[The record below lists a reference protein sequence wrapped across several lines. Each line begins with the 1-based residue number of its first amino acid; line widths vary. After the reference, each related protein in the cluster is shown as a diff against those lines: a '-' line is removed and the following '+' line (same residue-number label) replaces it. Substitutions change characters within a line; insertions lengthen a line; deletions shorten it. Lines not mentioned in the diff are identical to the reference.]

1 MNPKIHIIVPAF
13 NEARNLEKVIGQL
26 RALAA
31 NLDIL
36 VVDDGSR
43 DATFETARK
52 LNVLAVKLV
61 NNLGIGGAV
70 QTGFKYA
77 ARRGYDCALQF
88 DSDGQHDPSQ
98 ISKITGPILAGEADL
113 VIGTR
118 YLSKTGYR
126 TPLARRA
133 GIFIFSFISGV
144 FLRQRITDST
154 SGFRAMNKKVL
165 EFFARE
171 YPVDFPDAEAII
183 LLGLSGFRIK
193 EVPVEMK
200 PRLSGHSS
208 TTTLKSLY
216 YPFKMLLSI
225 FAVLLRKNILR

>member
-1 MNPKIHIIVPAF
+1 MDPKILIIVPAF

-26 RALAA
+26 RARAA
-31 NLDIL
+31 GMDIL
-36 VVDDGSR
+36 VVDDGSG
-43 DATFETARK
+43 DATYDTARK
-52 LNVLAVKLV
+52 LNVLAVRLV

-77 ARRGYDCALQF
+77 ARAGYDCALQV
-88 DSDGQHDPSQ
+88 DSDGQHDPGQ
-98 ISKITGPILAGEADL
+98 IGRITGPVLSGEADL

-118 YLSKTGYR
+118 YLAKTGYH
-126 TPLARRA
+126 TPLARRL
-133 GIFIFSFISGV
+133 GIFIFSALTGL

-154 SGFRAMNKKVL
+154 SGFRAMNAKVL

-200 PRLSGHSS
+200 PRLSGRSS

-225 FAVLLRKNILR
+225 FAVLLRKKLLR